1 MRVLAL
7 SPGPLKDQLVRMP
20 ALASLCRTLGASLQV
35 ACDPT
40 CRAAWML
47 VPAMDKLIPIDFEN
61 DPALSDWANL
71 LGSIREPDFQI
82 CLNFVEGRQVN
93 LMLSMSRIMTRI
105 GRTGFSCTELV
116 DDGPGWSAQRLA
128 PWLKPLGVSLDA
140 DAFRL
145 TIPQATLDQIRSDH
159 PKGDGPLLLMA
170 PRGGDTDWP
179 EVHWNTLPAAIQT
192 RLANLRCDSL
202 SADVSLNRKA
212 AAVACADVVLTSC
225 PITQL
230 LTVFSGTPLVALG
243 AEPGLLPERSDLR
256 CLGTASELRSLQED
270 EVLKALGF

>member
-20 ALASLCRTLGASLQV
+20 ALSGLCRALGAELQV
-35 ACDPT
+35 AADPT
-40 CRAAWML
+40 SRAAWSL
-47 VPAMDKLIPIDFEN
+47 VPALEKLIPISFDS

-105 GRTGFSCTELV
+105 GRSGFSCTEFV

-128 PWLKPLGVSLDA
+128 PWLTPLGVSLDA

-145 TIPQATLDQIRSDH
+145 TIPQTALDQVRSEH
-159 PKGDGPLLLMA
+159 PTGDGPLLLMA
-170 PRGGDTDWP
+170 PKGGDADWP
-179 EVHWNTLPAAIQT
+179 EARWNALPAAIQT
-192 RLANLRCDSL
+192 RLTNLRCDNLSMDLSL
-202 SADVSLNRKA
+202 DRKA

-243 AEPGLLPERSDLR
+243 AEPDLLPERSDLR
-256 CLGTASELRSLQED
+256 CLGTTSELTSLQD
-270 EVLKALGF
+270 GEVLKALGF